1 MRRVVRTA
9 AVVLVLAGGPA
20 AMALAQNQ
28 GQAPAAQ
35 DEFVPISE
43 LPPQEQLPAAPL
55 LVGAYVFVVAV
66 LFAYVYSVAGR
77 LSAVQRDLARLE
89 GEQARR
95 GPS

>member
-1 MRRVVRTA
+1 MRRVLRTA
-9 AVVLVLAGGPA
+9 AVLFVLAGACPA
-20 AMALAQNQ
+20 VALAQ
-28 GQAPAAQ
+28 APQPQ

-55 LVGAYVFVVAV
+55 LVGAYVFVLAV

-77 LSAVQRDLARLE
+77 LTALQRDLARIE